1 MYRNNKAI
9 LIKEVESKSDLKKF
23 VKFQYSLYK
32 DNPYFVPPLIQ
43 DELATFNKKKNPSFK
58 DGNAKL
64 FLAYKDGE
72 IVGRIAGILSN
83 PLNRKNNSK
92 NLRFGWIETIDDYE
106 VAKALFEAVENWG
119 RQLGMTVLTGPHGF
133 NDFDPQGML
142 IEGFDKTATIA
153 SYYHHP
159 YYYSILEKYGFEK
172 EVDYI
177 EFWSTVPKDKAVPE
191 KMVNAANWVS
201 EKYKFKLLKYDS
213 VKDYVKRGREL
224 FKLIEESFS
233 ENYGTVPL
241 IEEQIEYYTKKYIGY
256 INKELLKIVVD
267 ENDVMIGFIITMPS
281 LSLAFQ
287 KAKGHLFPFGF
298 YHILKALKTYN
309 ILDFYFGG
317 VKKEYRDKGVDLIMA
332 VDIVKSAI
340 KLNFSNAESN
350 QELEDNSKVQAQ
362 WKFFNPVMHKRRRI
376 YRKEIT

>member
-1 MYRNNKAI
+1 LLLTTTI
-9 LIKEVESKSDLKKF
+9 LI
-23 VKFQYSLYK
+23 
-32 DNPYFVPPLIQ
+32 
-43 DELATFNKKKNPSFK
+43 
-58 DGNAKL
+58 
-64 FLAYKDGE
+64 
-72 IVGRIAGILSN
+72 
-83 PLNRKNNSK
+83 
-92 NLRFGWIETIDDYE
+92 TI
-106 VAKALFEAVENWG
+106 G
-119 RQLGMTVLTGPHGF
+119 
-133 NDFDPQGML
+133 
-142 IEGFDKTATIA
+142 
-153 SYYHHP
+153 
-159 YYYSILEKYGFEK
+159 ILEKYGFEK

-241 IEEQIEYYTKKYIGY
+241 TEEQIEYYTKKYIGY

-298 YHILKALKTYN
+298 YH
-309 ILDFYFGG
+309 
-317 VKKEYRDKGVDLIMA
+317 
-332 VDIVKSAI
+332 
-340 KLNFSNAESN
+340 
-350 QELEDNSKVQAQ
+350 NS
-362 WKFFNPVMHKRRRI
+362 
-376 YRKEIT
+376 